1 MQSFVPRGVTGVGG
15 DGRSIGWIGTGR
27 MGTAMVERLLAAG
40 HGVSAYNRSPEK
52 LEPLVA
58 AGASA
63 VGTIGELAER
73 DVVFLTVGGSD
84 DLLAVLDHDGGL
96 LHQPRAPR
104 VVVDLSTVSVEA
116 SARARALAATRGTA
130 LLAAPVSGNPGVVR
144 AGRLTMAVSGPRSA
158 FEEVESYLR
167 AIGRGVTYVGDGEV
181 ARTVKLCHNLFLG
194 GVIQSLVEVTVLAE
208 KAGVR
213 RNDFL
218 AFLNDSVLG
227 SDFTRYKTPQLV
239 NLDFA
244 PTFTTRLLRKDFDLG
259 LAAARELEVPMPVL
273 GLVHQ
278 IVQAGVGEGIGE
290 LDFAALINLVARGA
304 GRALQ
309 SEDSPVDGGLAPVG
323 DRQP

>member
-1 MQSFVPRGVTGVGG
+1 MGG
-15 DGRSIGWIGTGR
+15 EGHSIGWIGTGR
-27 MGTAMVERLLAAG
+27 MGSAMVERLLAAG
-40 HGVSAYNRSPEK
+40 HGVHVYNRTPQK
-52 LEPLVA
+52 LGPLVD

-63 VGTIGELAER
+63 VASIAELAER
-73 DVVFLTVGGSD
+73 DLVFLTVGGSD

-96 LHQPRAPR
+96 LHQARAPR

-116 SARARALAATRGTA
+116 SARARALAAERGTA

-158 FEEVESYLR
+158 FDEVERYLR
-167 AIGRGVTYVGDGEV
+167 AIGRGVTYVGEGEV

-194 GVIQSLVEVTVLAE
+194 GVIQSLIEVTVLAE
-208 KAGVR
+208 RAGVR
-213 RNDFL
+213 RKDFL

-239 NLDFA
+239 ELDFA

-259 LAAARELEVPMPVL
+259 LASARELEVPMPVL

-278 IVQAGVGEGIGE
+278 IVQAGVGQGIGE
-290 LDFAALINLVARGA
+290 LDFAALLELQARASGLSLE
-304 GRALQ
+304 RE
-309 SEDSPVDGGLAPVG
+309 EDPGGG
-323 DRQP
+323 GTGTKT